1 MSRSRSSFDLAGA
14 IATAASLS
22 TVPTEEEPAAV
33 YRGMAL
39 VSFGPTA
46 AGPPTVVPPDPAEV
60 IEQAAAPA
68 RGVRPIEP
76 PDPPAVAEA
85 HPLDDAPA
93 ASDPAKRPPKLPDL
107 SGIQSPTVRCQRIL
121 AWITEAVG
129 ATGVFIADAS
139 GLPVAGA
146 VGDAEALL
154 AAAGIAASSIA
165 HLAAAI
171 PGNTSS
177 IFELHVGEGPFLQLV
192 GFDVSGA
199 LHVVG
204 FSRSTPLSYRQAH
217 AVRLACRH
225 ALGEPI
231 HEGEASAPGVEPD
244 VPRPRD
250 VDLRAPSAAYG
261 GAG

>member
-22 TVPTEEEPAAV
+22 TVVLEEEPSAV

-46 AGPPTVVPPDPAEV
+46 AGPATVLPPEPAAIPPPE
-60 IEQAAAPA
+60 APEPA
-68 RGVRPIEP
+68 VHVRGLRAGSAPEP
-76 PDPPAVAEA
+76 PGVVDAPS
-85 HPLDDAPA
+85 PLDDAPV
-93 ASDPAKRPPKLPDL
+93 ASENTRRPPKLPDL
-107 SGIQSPTVRCQRIL
+107 SSIQSPVVRCQQII

-129 ATGVFIADAS
+129 AADVFIADAS

-146 VGDAEALL
+146 VADAEALL

-177 IFELHVGEGPFLQLV
+177 LFELHVGEGPFLQLV
-192 GFDVSGA
+192 GFDVAGA
-199 LHVVG
+199 MHVVG
-204 FSRSTPLSYRQAH
+204 FTRATPLSYRQAH

-225 ALGEPI
+225 ALGEP
-231 HEGEASAPGVEPD
+231 ASAPGAA
-244 VPRPRD
+244 
-250 VDLRAPSAAYG
+250 DLAPPG
-261 GAG
+261 GPG

>member
-22 TVPTEEEPAAV
+22 TVVAEEEPSAV

-46 AGPPTVVPPDPAEV
+46 SGPPTAAPPAP
-60 IEQAAAPA
+60 AAAIPPPEP
-68 RGVRPIEP
+68 VEP
-76 PDPPAVAEA
+76 PTVTEA
-85 HPLDDAPA
+85 PSLDDAPV
-93 ASDPAKRPPKLPDL
+93 ASDPGRRPPKLPDL
-107 SGIQSPTVRCQRIL
+107 SNIQSPVVRCQQIL
-121 AWITEAVG
+121 AWIHEAVG
-129 ATGVFIADAS
+129 ASDVFIADAS

-146 VGDAEALL
+146 VADAEALL

-177 IFELHVGEGPFLQLV
+177 LFELHVGEGPFLQLV
-192 GFDVSGA
+192 GFDVAGA
-199 LHVVG
+199 MHVVG
-204 FSRSTPLSYRQAH
+204 FTRATPLSYRQAH

-225 ALGEPI
+225 ALGEPS
-231 HEGEASAPGVEPD
+231 HDGPTSTPSADPD
-244 VPRPRD
+244 AGRPREA
-250 VDLRAPSAAYG
+250 DLRASPPAYG
-261 GAG
+261 GPG

>member
-22 TVPTEEEPAAV
+22 TIAAEEEPSAV

-46 AGPPTVVPPDPAEV
+46 SGPPTAAPPATP
-60 IEQAAAPA
+60 AAAIPPPEA
-68 RGVRPIEP
+68 VEP
-76 PDPPAVAEA
+76 PIVTEA
-85 HPLDDAPA
+85 PSLDDAPV
-93 ASDPAKRPPKLPDL
+93 ASDPGRRPPKLPDL
-107 SGIQSPTVRCQRIL
+107 SNIQSPMVRCQQIL
-121 AWITEAVG
+121 AWIHEAVG
-129 ATGVFIADAS
+129 ASDVFIVDAS

-146 VGDAEALL
+146 VADAEALL

-177 IFELHVGEGPFLQLV
+177 LFELHVGDGPFLQLV
-192 GFDVSGA
+192 GFDVAGA
-199 LHVVG
+199 MHVVG
-204 FSRSTPLSYRQAH
+204 FTRATPLSYRQAH

-225 ALGEPI
+225 ALGEPS
-231 HEGEASAPGVEPD
+231 HEGPTSTPGADPD
-244 VPRPRD
+244 AGRPRE
-250 VDLRAPSAAYG
+250 APAYG